1 MSQQIGSAVFHEK
14 GKVIILSTKRW
25 GGGGGEV
32 VDELLNCSRRD
43 RATDELSH
51 IVSPQAIILLISKV
65 FLRDIIF
72 DAVECKTVD
81 FSSKPVKKSV
91 KRGVR
96 VLRALTAR
104 ASHARE
110 GRGL

>member
-25 GGGGGEV
+25 GR
-32 VDELLNCSRRD
+32 VDELLNYSRRD

-65 FLRDIIF
+65 FIRDIIF

-81 FSSKPVKKSV
+81 FSSKAAKKSV

-96 VLRALTAR
+96 VLRPLTA
-104 ASHARE
+104 
-110 GRGL
+110 

>member
-25 GGGGGEV
+25 GGGRGGEV

-65 FLRDIIF
+65 FIRDIIF

-81 FSSKPVKKSV
+81 FSSKAAKKSV

-104 ASHARE
+104 ASHV
-110 GRGL
+110 

>member
-25 GGGGGEV
+25 GGGGGGL
-32 VDELLNCSRRD
+32 VDELLNYSRRD

-65 FLRDIIF
+65 FIRDIIF

-81 FSSKPVKKSV
+81 FSSKAAKKSV

-104 ASHARE
+104 ASHV
-110 GRGL
+110 

>member
-25 GGGGGEV
+25 GGAGGGGGGGEV

-65 FLRDIIF
+65 FIRDIIF

-81 FSSKPVKKSV
+81 FSSKAAKKSV

-104 ASHARE
+104 ASHV
-110 GRGL
+110 

>member
-1 MSQQIGSAVFHEK
+1 MRLHFFNSAAIANSK
-14 GKVIILSTKRW
+14 M
-25 GGGGGEV
+25 
-32 VDELLNCSRRD
+32 DYCSRRN

-65 FLRDIIF
+65 FIRDIIF

-81 FSSKPVKKSV
+81 SSSKPVKKSV

-104 ASHARE
+104 ASHV
-110 GRGL
+110 

>member
-1 MSQQIGSAVFHEK
+1 MG
-14 GKVIILSTKRW
+14 GR
-25 GGGGGEV
+25 GGGGEEV

>member
-25 GGGGGEV
+25 GR
-32 VDELLNCSRRD
+32 VDELLNYSRRD

-65 FLRDIIF
+65 FIRDIIF
-72 DAVECKTVD
+72 DAVEGKTVD
-81 FSSKPVKKSV
+81 VSSKAAKKSV

-104 ASHARE
+104 ASHV
-110 GRGL
+110 

>member
-25 GGGGGEV
+25 GGRGGEV

>member
-25 GGGGGEV
+25 GR
-32 VDELLNCSRRD
+32 VDELLNYSGRD

-65 FLRDIIF
+65 FIRDIIF

-81 FSSKPVKKSV
+81 FSSKAAKKSV

-96 VLRALTAR
+96 VLRPLTA
-104 ASHARE
+104 
-110 GRGL
+110 

>member
-14 GKVIILSTKRW
+14 GKVTVYQAL
-25 GGGGGEV
+25 GGGGGGGL
-32 VDELLNCSRRD
+32 VDELLNYSRRD

-65 FLRDIIF
+65 FIRDIIF

-104 ASHARE
+104 ASHV
-110 GRGL
+110 

>member
-1 MSQQIGSAVFHEK
+1 MSLSHE
-14 GKVIILSTKRW
+14 STDRISSYCLPSVGGE
-25 GGGGGEV
+25 GGGGL
-32 VDELLNCSRRD
+32 VDELLNYSRRD

-65 FLRDIIF
+65 FIRDIIF

-81 FSSKPVKKSV
+81 FSSKAAKKSV

-104 ASHARE
+104 ASHV
-110 GRGL
+110 